1 MEGDEWVVHDFVLE
15 TTQVVIKGDD
25 VLFEG
30 DAASQ
35 GDPALV
41 SLNARAGDR
50 EPFVQFLWL
59 TDERPH
65 FVGTAVNEVAA
76 ADRTHV
82 SKLTVSLDE
91 NGTKQESSV
100 QQLVVLQNKR
110 Q

>member
-30 DAASQ
+30 DATGQ

-41 SLNARAGDR
+41 ALNARAGDGK
-50 EPFVQFLWL
+50 PFMQFLGL
-59 TDERPH
+59 ANECPH
-65 FVGTAVNEVAA
+65 FVGAAVNEVAA
-76 ADRTHV
+76 TDGTHG

-91 NGTKQESSV
+91 NGTQAIA
-100 QQLVVLQNKR
+100 QLISG
-110 Q
+110 